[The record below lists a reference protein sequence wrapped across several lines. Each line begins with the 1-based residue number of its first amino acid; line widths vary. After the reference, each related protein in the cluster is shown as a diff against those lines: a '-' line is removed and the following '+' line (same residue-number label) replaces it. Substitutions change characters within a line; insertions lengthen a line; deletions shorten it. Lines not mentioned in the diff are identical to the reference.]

1 VSAAASKKPT
11 IRRGIAGACATSFS
25 IRLPG
30 PIDIPS
36 SLESFRRSGDD
47 LLDRW
52 DGANLVRVAP
62 SAADGIAYHC
72 QARGTVNRPVLSV
85 AVADPAHR
93 TAADEAVRSMFV
105 AAPPEFEALL
115 RADPVIA
122 RLNARYPGFRQV
134 RHSNLLTAL
143 VRCISAQQVNLRWA
157 ATTRRRLADA
167 FGEKHQVGSH
177 FVHSL
182 SAERLAAAQVSQIR
196 ALQFT
201 TRKAEFLI
209 GVAEAV
215 ASGRID
221 LASLAALPDDEVIAR
236 LTALRGIGVWTAEWI
251 LARTLGRP
259 RVVAGDLGVRKAVGM
274 AYQMA
279 MLPSEAEVRRLTTHW
294 GPSAGAAQ
302 ALLLHALSQG
312 VLSTKDIPVP
322 PQQSP
327 LPRTRGRG
335 QGEGAQRPAR
345 KRDVFC
351 KDADP
356 LAPAPLP
363 RVRGR
368 GETPRRPK

>member
-1 VSAAASKKPT
+1 VSAAASKTPT
-11 IRRGIAGACATSFS
+11 IRRGVAGAGATSFN

-52 DGANLVRVAP
+52 DGTHLVRVAP
-62 SAADGIAYHC
+62 SAAGGIAYHC
-72 QARGTVNRPVLSV
+72 QAFGTVKRPILSV
-85 AVADPAHR
+85 TVAKAVHR
-93 TAADEAVRSMFV
+93 MTADEAVRSMFV
-105 AAPPEFEALL
+105 ATPPEFGALL

-157 ATTRRRLADA
+157 ATTRRRLAEA
-167 FGEKHQVGSH
+167 FGEKRQVGSH
-177 FVHSL
+177 FVYAL
-182 SAERLAAAQVSQIR
+182 SAERLAATQVAQIR

-215 ASGRID
+215 ASGHID

-274 AYQMA
+274 AYRMTT
-279 MLPSEAEVRRLTTHW
+279 LPSEAEVRRLTAHW

-302 ALLLHALSQG
+302 ALLLHALSVG
-312 VLSTKDIPVP
+312 AFNTTDRVPITRTKR
-322 PQQSP
+322 
-327 LPRTRGRG
+327 RT
-335 QGEGAQRPAR
+335 
-345 KRDVFC
+345 
-351 KDADP
+351 
-356 LAPAPLP
+356 LHAP
-363 RVRGR
+363 
-368 GETPRRPK
+368 

>member
-1 VSAAASKKPT
+1 VSAAASKTPT
-11 IRRGIAGACATSFS
+11 IRRGVAGACTTSFS

-52 DGANLVRVAP
+52 DSGNLVRIAP
-62 SAADGIAYHC
+62 SSAGGIAYHC
-72 QARGTVNRPVLSV
+72 QALGTVNRPVLSV
-85 AVADPAHR
+85 TVSDTAHR
-93 TAADEAVRSMFV
+93 TAVEEAVRSMFV
-105 AAPPEFEALL
+105 AAPPEFGALL

-122 RLNARYPGFRQV
+122 RLNARYAGFRQV

-157 ATTRRRLADA
+157 ATTRRRLAEA
-167 FGEKHQVGSH
+167 FGEKRQVGGH
-177 FVHSL
+177 FVYAL
-182 SAERLAAAQVSQIR
+182 SAERLAAAQVAQIR

-201 TRKAEFLI
+201 TRKAEYLI

-215 ASGRID
+215 VSGRID

-274 AYQMA
+274 AYQITT
-279 MLPSEAEVRRLTTHW
+279 LPSEAEVRRLTAHW
-294 GPSAGAAQ
+294 GASAGAAQ
-302 ALLLHALSQG
+302 ALLLHALSVG
-312 VLSTKDIPVP
+312 TLSKTDTLSGPSERNML
-322 PQQSP
+322 SP

-335 QGEGAQRPAR
+335 
-345 KRDVFC
+345 
-351 KDADP
+351 
-356 LAPAPLP
+356 
-363 RVRGR
+363 
-368 GETPRRPK
+368 

>member
-1 VSAAASKKPT
+1 VSAAASKTPT
-11 IRRGIAGACATSFS
+11 TRRDVARATSFR
-25 IRLPG
+25 IRLSG
-30 PIDIPS
+30 PIDVLS

-62 SAADGIAYHC
+62 SGAGGIAYHC
-72 QARGTVNRPVLSV
+72 RALGTVNRPILSV
-85 AVADPAHR
+85 TVADAAHR
-93 TAADEAVRSMFV
+93 TVAAEVVRSTFIPV
-105 AAPPEFEALL
+105 PPEFASLV
-115 RADPVIA
+115 RVDPVIA
-122 RLNARYPGFRQV
+122 RWNARYPGFRQV

-157 ATTRRRLADA
+157 ATTRRRLAEA
-167 FGEKHQVGSH
+167 FGEKRQVGGH
-177 FVHSL
+177 FVYAL
-182 SAERLAAAQVSQIR
+182 SAERLAGAQVAQIR

-201 TRKAEFLI
+201 TRKAEYLI
-209 GVAEAV
+209 GVAQTV

-274 AYQMA
+274 AYQTA
-279 MLPSEAEVRRLTTHW
+279 TLPSEVEVRRLTAHW

-302 ALLLHALSQG
+302 ALLLHALSQDAFNTTVG
-312 VLSTKDIPVP
+312 ASEPNTH
-322 PQQSP
+322 SP

-335 QGEGAQRPAR
+335 EGEGARGPAR
-345 KRDVFC
+345 KRD
-351 KDADP
+351 
-356 LAPAPLP
+356 LLLP
-363 RVRGR
+363 RR
-368 GETPRRPK
+368 

>member
-1 VSAAASKKPT
+1 VSAATRETP
-11 IRRGIAGACATSFS
+11 IIHRGGAGAGETSFS

-36 SLESFRRSGDD
+36 SLEWFRRSGDD
-47 LLDRW
+47 FLDRW
-52 DGANLVRVAP
+52 DGTNLVRVAP
-62 SAADGIAYHC
+62 SGARGVAYHC
-72 QARGTVNRPVLSV
+72 RALGTVNRPVLSV
-85 AVADPAHR
+85 TVADMAHR
-93 TAADEAVRSMFV
+93 TAVNEAVRSMFIAV
-105 AAPPEFEALL
+105 PREFESLL

-122 RLNARYPGFRQV
+122 RLNARYPSFRQV
-134 RHSNLLTAL
+134 RHSTLLTAL

-157 ATTRRRLADA
+157 ATTCRRLAEA
-167 FGEKHQVGSH
+167 FGEKRQVGSH
-177 FVHSL
+177 FVYAL
-182 SAERLAAAQVSQIR
+182 SAKRLAAAQVAQIR

-215 ASGRID
+215 ASERID

-236 LTALRGIGVWTAEWI
+236 LTTLRGIGVWTAEWI

-279 MLPSEAEVRRLTTHW
+279 TLPSEAEVRRLTAHW

-312 VLSTKDIPVP
+312 TLSTTDIPVR

-335 QGEGAQRPAR
+335 
-345 KRDVFC
+345 
-351 KDADP
+351 
-356 LAPAPLP
+356 
-363 RVRGR
+363 
-368 GETPRRPK
+368 